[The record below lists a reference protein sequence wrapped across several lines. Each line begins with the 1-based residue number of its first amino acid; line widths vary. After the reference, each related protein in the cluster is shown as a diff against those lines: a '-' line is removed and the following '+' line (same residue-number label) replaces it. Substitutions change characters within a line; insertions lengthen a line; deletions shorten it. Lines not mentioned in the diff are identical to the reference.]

1 MDLWNPE
8 YTRARQLCILRS
20 RVAAQAG
27 MKDSNSEKPPRS
39 HTMASRNSGKKSQS
53 SSRSSS
59 GSSNRRGNDFPLD
72 NNTYN
77 VITVIHEKSKGLEAF
92 DEYLQDA
99 DEELRSILEQ
109 IREQDTRAIEQLQEH
124 LRMLIG
130 GEGAESEDEEAA

>member
-1 MDLWNPE
+1 
-8 YTRARQLCILRS
+8 
-20 RVAAQAG
+20 
-27 MKDSNSEKPPRS
+27 
-39 HTMASRNSGKKSQS
+39 MASKSSGKRSSQS
-53 SSRSSS
+53 SSRSG
-59 GSSNRRGNDFPLD
+59 GSNTSRGADFPLD

-99 DEELRSILEQ
+99 DEELRELLQE

-124 LRMLIG
+124 LRRLVG

>member
-1 MDLWNPE
+1 
-8 YTRARQLCILRS
+8 
-20 RVAAQAG
+20 
-27 MKDSNSEKPPRS
+27 
-39 HTMASRNSGKKSQS
+39 MARNSGKRSSQS
-53 SSRSSS
+53 SSRSG
-59 GSSNRRGNDFPLD
+59 GSSSSRSNDFPLD

-99 DEELRSILEQ
+99 DEELREIFQE

-124 LRMLIG
+124 LRRLMG

>member
-1 MDLWNPE
+1 
-8 YTRARQLCILRS
+8 
-20 RVAAQAG
+20 
-27 MKDSNSEKPPRS
+27 
-39 HTMASRNSGKKSQS
+39 MASKSSGKRSSQS
-53 SSRSSS
+53 SSRSGGS
-59 GSSNRRGNDFPLD
+59 GRSRGNDFPLD

-99 DEELRSILEQ
+99 DEELRELLQE

-124 LRMLIG
+124 LRRLVG